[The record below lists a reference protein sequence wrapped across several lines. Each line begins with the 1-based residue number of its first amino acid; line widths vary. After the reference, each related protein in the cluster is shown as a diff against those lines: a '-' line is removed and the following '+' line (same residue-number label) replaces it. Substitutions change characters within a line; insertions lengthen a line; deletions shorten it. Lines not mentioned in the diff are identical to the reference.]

1 MLSTILLLSL
11 ALFAPR
17 AEIQEKQQDRV
28 KIEFRLA
35 ESSPSKRLQEL
46 TIEGTSEKLYVH
58 KEVIVNN
65 KDLVAARPIP
75 SLVPNSFDIE
85 IEFSV
90 AGAKKISKAS
100 TENIG
105 KRIAILIDGKAIVA
119 PVLRSTISNK
129 AVIAGSAPSF
139 TKDEAEELARKIV
152 AP

>member
-1 MLSTILLLSL
+1 MLSILLLSL
-11 ALFAPR
+11 TLVAAQT
-17 AEIQEKQQDRV
+17 EIQASQQNPA

-35 ESSPSKRLQEL
+35 ESSPSKGLQEL
-46 TIEGTSEKLYVH
+46 KIEGTSEKVYVH
-58 KEVIVNN
+58 KEAIISN
-65 KDLVAARPIP
+65 KDVVAARPIP

-85 IEFSV
+85 IEFSDE
-90 AGAKKISKAS
+90 GAKKISKAS